1 MRIQHLIYRIELP
14 FATDEEKA
22 QVEELKDVLGRI
34 LLYEKTAC
42 PFRRG
47 FTVDLPEEQDSP
59 PRRRTMGALPK
70 TRKWEMRDIWRREGE
85 NFHPTAS
92 EMNSPVEEDEEED
105 ETLETDDQV
114 DVLVEETTVEGV
126 RKEPEQDPFRKD
138 DTKPPIRPRASTAL
152 SITAPAQPT
161 VHNSVQ
167 LDIALQRDPSYLSSA
182 YNQPIP
188 SFAAPGLD
196 TSIRSEFDRDQLAT
210 SFELPPDNVSSSELP
225 PSSLDIP
232 QPTLPTS
239 TGLDNTQEAELS
251 IPSADRS
258 RASSIRSYYTSLELQ
273 PGSLPSPVS
282 EYGDPFD
289 RSPAHIH
296 TTSRTPPPVLADDLE
311 DSELTAIS
319 STSQDTIDSD
329 TTLSPPP
336 QHGSE
341 STKTAS
347 AIYDDNRTTTLE
359 YDSYNFSTRRP
370 RTSTSSSAPDPRRS
384 FSNPNR
390 ADRSTGT
397 NVTSAFVS
405 RTAAL
410 FLGPPSGL
418 VSAMMQ
424 IASRLAN
431 GALST
436 ASSGGGGAAYRFN
449 LEGLPG
455 RWEDSEEER
464 EHDYED
470 DEFAASS
477 TILRH
482 DIEDDDYDD
491 LEEDDDNGVDDFGV
505 PLGNDTPARNGRAN
519 WGWVRSPASSP
530 RSKQPKHDSG
540 ADLVH
545 ARKERGRHD
554 SDQAHFNQQQQS
566 RDVSIDNND

>member
-59 PRRRTMGALPK
+59 PRRRTIGPLPK
-70 TRKWEMRDIWRREGE
+70 TRKWEKRDIWRREGE
-85 NFHPTAS
+85 NFQPPAS
-92 EMNSPVEEDEEED
+92 ESEMHSPVEEDEEED
-105 ETLETDDQV
+105 EPLETDIQLEASV
-114 DVLVEETTVEGV
+114 VEQIG
-126 RKEPEQDPFRKD
+126 KEPEQDPFRKD
-138 DTKPPIRPRASTAL
+138 DTKPPIRPRASSNL
-152 SITAPAQPT
+152 SITASAQLTPQ
-161 VHNSVQ
+161 NSIEP
-167 LDIALQRDPSYLSSA
+167 DTALQLEPSYLSSD
-182 YNQPIP
+182 YNQSIP
-188 SFAAPGLD
+188 SSAAPGLR
-196 TSIRSEFDRDQLAT
+196 TSTQSELDRGQLAK
-210 SFELPPDNVSSSELP
+210 SRELPPDNVSSFELP
-225 PSSLDIP
+225 PSSLDLP
-232 QPTLPTS
+232 QPTKLTS
-239 TGLDNTQEAELS
+239 TGLDNNQEAELS

-273 PGSLPSPVS
+273 PGSLPSPIS

-289 RSPAHIH
+289 TSPTYIH
-296 TTSRTPPPVLADDLE
+296 TMSRTPPPVPVDDLE

-319 STSQDTIDSD
+319 PTSQNTIDSD

-336 QHGSE
+336 QRVSE

-347 AIYDDNRTTTLE
+347 AIYDDNRTPTSE

-436 ASSGGGGAAYRFN
+436 TASGGGGAAYRFN

-470 DEFAASS
+470 DEFPVHS
-477 TILRH
+477 TTTLRQ
-482 DIEDDDYDD
+482 DIDDDDYDD
-491 LEEDDDNGVDDFGV
+491 LDEDDDNGLDDFGV
-505 PLGNDTPARNGRAN
+505 PLGNDTPARNGRKV
-519 WGWVRSPASSP
+519 WGFVKSPASSP
-530 RSKQPKHDSG
+530 RAKQPKHDIG
-540 ADLVH
+540 NDLVH
-545 ARKERGRHD
+545 ARKERGSHD
-554 SDQAHFNQQQQS
+554 SNQAQLTQQQQS
-566 RDVSIDNND
+566 RDVIIENY